1 MDIGLILYF
10 IIIIVL
16 IILVF
21 KMIKK
26 IVFAIITSVI
36 IVLLSLVAIA
46 GLVYI
51 DVQNLAQTEDA
62 TINVVYMLN
71 DEFHT
76 GVTFPFSTDEELEIS
91 DVNTLTSQQFESNLN
106 SDKDVFTILIHSDV
120 FDIIDER
127 TISIQ
132 ELLGD
137 ESISVMTS
145 EDIGLPV
152 SSVRAVL
159 DSPNPREEFSS
170 IILRELDLGEELEDL
185 ARPLLESALDEIEMQ
200 QGMDIHS
207 VSFALLLNELVQDD
221 RNLVDV
227 FVEFQNDN
235 IEVLPSRISFTIL
248 KYLPVGIVKNFI
260 EGD

>member
-16 IILVF
+16 IVLVF
-21 KMIKK
+21 KIIKK
-26 IVFAIITSVI
+26 IVFAVITSVI
-36 IVLLSLVAIA
+36 IVLLSLVAVA

-51 DVQNLAQTEDA
+51 DVQSLTQTEDA
-62 TINVVYMLN
+62 VINVAYMLN

-76 GVTFPFSTDEELEIS
+76 GVSFPFSTEDELEVS
-91 DVNTLTSQQFESNLN
+91 DVQTLTSENFNAGLN
-106 SDKDVFTILIHSDV
+106 SNEEVFTILITSDV

-137 ESISVMTS
+137 ESISVMAS
-145 EDIGLPV
+145 EDIGIPV

-159 DSPNPREEFSS
+159 DSPNPREEFTT
-170 IILRELDLGEELEDL
+170 IILQELDLGEELEDL

-227 FVEFQNDN
+227 FIEFQNDN
-235 IEVLPSRISFTIL
+235 IQILPSRISFTIL